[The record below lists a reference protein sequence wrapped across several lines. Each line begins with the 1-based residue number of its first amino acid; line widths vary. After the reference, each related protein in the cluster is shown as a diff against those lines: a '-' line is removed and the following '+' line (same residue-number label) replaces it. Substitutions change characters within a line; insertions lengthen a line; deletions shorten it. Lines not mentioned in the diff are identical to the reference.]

1 LFEWFLGATM
11 SHLQTLKSYN
21 DGIQDLLIILKAL
34 RVSIRKIRTELK
46 TQNLIS
52 VIKCIN
58 QFNSYI

>member
-1 LFEWFLGATM
+1 M